1 MINPKETLIR
11 GKVGALCDLRGANG
25 WATRWPIIII
35 IIERDILPP
44 SPRKGRNHDFKIS
57 REIVSLKVNELE
69 SNVRCRC
76 NSLSFSPSLRR
87 IETRA
92 LDDFRVI
99 EHVHSFFEDFDDRA
113 VCFDDPILSALVQ
126 MNKRRSI
133 AQNERIYIYMY
144 FTETI

>member
-69 SNVRCRC
+69 SNAVATL
-76 NSLSFSPSLRR
+76 SLSLPLWEELKRG
-87 IETRA
+87 
-92 LDDFRVI
+92 
-99 EHVHSFFEDFDDRA
+99 
-113 VCFDDPILSALVQ
+113 LS
-126 MNKRRSI
+126 MISG
-133 AQNERIYIYMY
+133 
-144 FTETI
+144 

>member
-69 SNVRCRC
+69 SNAVATL
-76 NSLSFSPSLRR
+76 SLSFFPSLRR

-133 AQNERIYIYMY
+133 AQNERIYIYIY